1 MFEWYVVGCGAKNW
15 HQKDICSK
23 EIIGLCAQ
31 NMLTNFELTS
41 GHDWET
47 K

>member
-15 HQKDICSK
+15 HQKEICSK
-23 EIIGLCAQ
+23 EIGLCAQ

-41 GHDWET
+41 GHDWGT